1 MIISNWRL
9 LYRSGCHSR
18 GWKSLC
24 SIRAIPASSESTDPD
39 CAENILQWSLDSC
52 IIIQSS
58 TRNSSQRMCPSAL
71 PWSHS
76 DLILDACQE
85 FRDIMAELTE
95 NLRLQSLRFIVR
107 YSPTEDEDDE
117 FGDFRMED
125 DPYPH
130 LYDATRLLLERCPE
144 LRHLYLQSGKFENV
158 SEEELSSMVP
168 RNCPQLDTFV
178 YDNHQKPLFGYT
190 DLDAGRRYQNMCVIT
205 NSRLVNGFVSIL
217 QHLRNNLKVLRL
229 TSDGIRG
236 ASWKTLKDL
245 GGFPHLTLAH
255 PRNVRLQRHP

>member
-1 MIISNWRL
+1 MVAIVEDGNLYVPYVPSLPHPNLQTLTALKISCNEVLIPVSLSNRL
-9 LYRSGCHSR
+9 LEIALKECVHLRF
-18 GWKSLC
+18 
-24 SIRAIPASSESTDPD
+24 
-39 CAENILQWSLDSC
+39 LDL
-52 IIIQSS
+52 
-58 TRNSSQRMCPSAL
+58 TN
-71 PWSHS
+71 

-158 SEEELSSMVP
+158 SEEELSSMVL